1 MKNGFSLLEILV
13 VLTIVFMIL
22 AFAIP
27 SERIFLT
34 NAKVDALRL
43 QLQRAIDLT
52 RSEAIMRNE
61 TVTLCGSSNKNTC
74 TGSWDAGYII
84 LANTKPIYIFYA
96 TPNQGQLHWRA
107 FPSNQPELQYLPSGM
122 SKTENGTF
130 WYCLPTEKT
139 PRWAIV
145 VSQSGRARLV
155 DFEKE
160 EAHQDKNDESVHC

>member
-1 MKNGFSLLEILV
+1 MKNGFSLLEIVV
-13 VLTIVFMIL
+13 VLTIVFIIL
-22 AFAIP
+22 VFAIP

-52 RSEAIMRNE
+52 RSEAIMRGE

-74 TGSWDAGYII
+74 TGSWDTGYII
-84 LANTKPIYIFYA
+84 VANAKPIYIFYDI
-96 TPNQGQLHWRA
+96 PNQGQLHWRA
-107 FPSNQPELQYLPSGM
+107 FPSHQPELQYLPSGM

-130 WYCLPTEKT
+130 WYCLPTEKK

-145 VSQSGRARLV
+145 ISQSGRARLV

-160 EAHQDKNDESVHC
+160 KINQDENDESVHC